1 MSRHA
6 RPLEEVHKRIQDGE
20 IGDIVLMRGYRMHG
34 PLGSFASEKWPGDP
48 SELLWQIKRFH
59 SFLWASGGNF
69 NDFYIHIIDHC
80 CWMKNGWP
88 VKAQALGGR
97 HYRQT
102 DDGKPSVDQ
111 NFDVYSVEY
120 VFDDGARLIM
130 DGRCIN
136 GCTQIYNSAAH
147 GTKGMAILSKSGDCG
162 TPSSTYKS
170 QNPDR
175 DKMIWQSKDESN
187 PYQNE
192 WNDLVD
198 AIRGDKPYNELERG
212 VMASAVSSLGRKAA
226 HTGVEITLDAFLK
239 SEQEYAPGVDEFT
252 MDSPAPLKAG
262 PDGAYPIPMPGI
274 VTDRE
279 Y

>member
-1 MSRHA
+1 
-6 RPLEEVHKRIQDGE
+6 
-20 IGDIVLMRGYRMHG
+20 
-34 PLGSFASEKWPGDP
+34 
-48 SELLWQIKRFH
+48 
-59 SFLWASGGNF
+59 
-69 NDFYIHIIDHC
+69 
-80 CWMKNGWP
+80 MKNAWP

-102 DDGKPSVDQ
+102 ADGKPSVDQ

-120 VFDDGARLIM
+120 IFDDGAKFIM

-162 TPSSTYKS
+162 TPSSTYKG

-175 DKMIWQSKDESN
+175 DKMIWQSKRPDQSN

-198 AIRGDKPYNELERG
+198 AIRGDKPYNEVERG
-212 VMASAVSSLGRKAA
+212 VMASVVSSLGRKAA
-226 HTGVEITLDAFLK
+226 HTGVEITLDAVPQVRAGVRAGRGQVHDGFAGAA
-239 SEQEYAPGVDEFT
+239 QGRPGRQVPDP
-252 MDSPAPLKAG
+252 DARHRHRSRVLISPPTSRVARP
-262 PDGAYPIPMPGI
+262 
-274 VTDRE
+274 
-279 Y
+279 